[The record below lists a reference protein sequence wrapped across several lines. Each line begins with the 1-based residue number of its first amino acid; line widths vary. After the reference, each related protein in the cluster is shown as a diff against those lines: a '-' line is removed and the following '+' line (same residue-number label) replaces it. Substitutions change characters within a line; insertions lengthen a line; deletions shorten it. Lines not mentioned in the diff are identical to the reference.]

1 MFPYPM
7 RMITPPTISN
17 HVGPFENIYP
27 EESNPLI
34 DLSSGGIC
42 LGILCSKIE

>member
-1 MFPYPM
+1 M

-27 EESNPLI
+27 EESNPFI
-34 DLSSGGIC
+34 EPSPGGIYF
-42 LGILCSKIE
+42 GILRNKIE